1 MPHWFGHRPCRRLCT
16 QSSSPGPSWA
26 LSSMVL
32 DSLAYVLMALR
43 LSVFGVLR
51 QDLAL
56 WFRLAQNPLCSSG
69 CLWTSWSDCLAFL
82 SAGILGISHHVQL
95 NLIYLKCKSNAFSH
109 DKLCLC
115 IKLDMI
121 ENEEL
126 WQLQHPVVCTPNPR
140 VTNKWARC
148 AQLASDGPQVLLLP
162 CSPPQ
167 ETALPLVSPW
177 NQDARAFCLW
187 HLFLFRS
194 ISQSLLSLHVLCSG
208 DFSSWHQAL

>member
-1 MPHWFGHRPCRRLCT
+1 
-16 QSSSPGPSWA
+16 
-26 LSSMVL
+26 MVL

-115 IKLDMI
+115 IKIGHDREWRAVTAAAPRCLHSKPTCHKQVSQM
-121 ENEEL
+121 
-126 WQLQHPVVCTPNPR
+126 CTAGFW
-140 VTNKWARC
+140 WASST
-148 AQLASDGPQVLLLP
+148 ASSLLP
-162 CSPPQ
+162 
-167 ETALPLVSPW
+167 T
-177 NQDARAFCLW
+177 
-187 HLFLFRS
+187 
-194 ISQSLLSLHVLCSG
+194 SG
-208 DFSSWHQAL
+208 DSTTTS